1 MVRDQLRKSIK
12 HLQDELADGDPLTP
26 DDRARLER
34 VLGEIVALLEH
45 DGEEAP
51 AVTGTTDELPSL
63 VERFESTHP
72 NVAAVLGHIADSLSQ
87 LGI

>member
-26 DDRARLER
+26 EDRARLER
-34 VLGEIVALLEH
+34 VLGDVVALLER
-45 DGEEAP
+45 DGSEAV
-51 AVTGTTDELPSL
+51 AATETTEELPTL

-72 NVAAVLGHIADSLSQ
+72 NLAAVLGHIADSLSQ